1 MPLVNEPPI
10 VDPLEVAE
18 CWEANAETWTRHARA
33 GYDVYRDAL
42 NTPAFLS
49 ILPPVRGLVGLD
61 IGCGEGSNTRQV
73 AGLGAK
79 MYAIDIAPTFIR
91 HARAME
97 EVEPVGI
104 VFSVADG
111 ASLPFPAERFDFVV
125 AFMSL
130 MDIPDQGRV
139 LHEAQRVLRPGGFLQ
154 FSITHP
160 CFDPPHRK
168 VLRDAAGIPRAIEVG
183 GYFDCIDG
191 RVDSWWFG
199 TVPPEERKRVAPFR
213 TPRFDRTLSGWVEIL
228 CRAGLVIERL
238 AEPCATAELAAAE
251 PVVADT
257 RVAPLF
263 LHIRARKP
271 GSSKGKRNR
280 ACKSAARS

>member
-1 MPLVNEPPI
+1 MAESLKTAI
-10 VDPLEVAE
+10 VDPAEVVA
-18 CWEANAETWTRHARA
+18 CWEANADTWTRYARA
-33 GYDVYRDAL
+33 GYDIYRDAL

-49 ILPPVRGLVGLD
+49 ILPPVRGLRGLD
-61 IGCGEGSNTRQV
+61 IGCGEGSNTRQL
-73 AGLGAK
+73 ARRGAR
-79 MYAIDIAPTFIR
+79 MVAIDVAPTFIR
-91 HARAME
+91 HARAAE
-97 EVEPVGI
+97 SAEPLGVA
-104 VFSVADG
+104 FLLADG
-111 ASLPFPAERFDFVV
+111 ISLPFADQHFDFVV

-139 LHEAQRVLRPGGFLQ
+139 LREAARVLRPDGFLQ

-160 CFDPPHRK
+160 CFDPPYRK

-191 RVDSWWFG
+191 RVDRWWFS
-199 TVPPEERKRVAPFR
+199 TVSPEERQHVPAFR
-213 TPRFDRTLSGWVEIL
+213 TPRFDRTLSGWVDMI
-228 CRAGLVIERL
+228 CRAGLVIEQFG
-238 AEPCATAELAAAE
+238 EPSASAELAAAE

-271 GSSKGKRNR
+271 GGRVR
-280 ACKSAARS
+280 